1 MIYPYILIDTNPE
14 SNTEG
19 LYSVRWEA
27 SFQTDGYASVEEA
40 QRAIDDSQRRIDDAL
55 LHH

>member
-1 MIYPYILIDTNPE
+1 MIYPYIWLDTDPE

-19 LYSVRWEA
+19 LYSVRWCE

-40 QRAIDDSQRRIDDAL
+40 QQAIHNEEVRDAL

>member
-1 MIYPYILIDTNPE
+1 MIYPYILIDTDPE